1 MPPRGIEGFK
11 RGDPEELRPPR
22 VGGTPGNAPAPGNG
36 PSRSG
41 ARRTGLAR
49 LLAWPLYGLYER
61 YLLRQVRRGPVP
73 RHVGLI
79 LDGNRRF
86 GRAQGFMH
94 TRDAYS
100 VGADKLDELLDW
112 CVELGIPAITLWVFS
127 TDNFSRP
134 SEELTGLM
142 AVTEAKLQ
150 ALARDPRIHSR
161 RIRVCAVGRLD
172 LLPES
177 TVAAV
182 RAAEAATQDYGD
194 VRLTLAAAYGGR
206 EEITDAVQALLRGE
220 LAAGNT
226 LQQAIEAVTPE
237 RIGRYLYA
245 PDLPEPDLIIRTS
258 GEVRLSGFMLWQS
271 VYSEFYFTDIF
282 WPAFRRIDFLRAVR
296 SFQQRNRR
304 FGS

>member
-1 MPPRGIEGFK
+1 MPPRGIGPVT
-11 RGDPEELRPPR
+11 PE
-22 VGGTPGNAPAPGNG
+22 PGSGLEAAPAASPPAAQPGTG
-36 PSRSG
+36 AGSRSG
-41 ARRTGLAR
+41 RRFSLAQ
-49 LLAWPLYGLYER
+49 LLFRPVYGVYER
-61 YLLRQVRRGPVP
+61 FLLDQVRRGPIP
-73 RHVGLI
+73 RHIGLI

-86 GRAQGFMH
+86 GRVQGFVH

-112 CVELGIPAITLWVFS
+112 CVELDITAITLWVFS

-134 SEELTGLM
+134 TEELTGLM
-142 AVTEAKLQ
+142 AVTEAKLL
-150 ALARDPRIHSR
+150 ALSRDPRIHSR

-172 LLPES
+172 LLPAS
-177 TVAAV
+177 TAAAV
-182 RAAEAATQDYGD
+182 RAAEAATQDYAD

-220 LAAGNT
+220 LAGGKSLAD
-226 LQQAIEAVTPE
+226 AIESVTPE
-237 RIGRYLYA
+237 NIGGYLYS

-258 GEVRLSGFMLWQS
+258 GEIRLSGFMLWQS

-304 FGS
+304 FGG